1 LVPNENPW
9 EESVKKILKNP
20 FFLILLGAL
29 CLYIAFKGTTDV
41 VMCNNVEM
49 KPTDVCGTL
58 SYADKE
64 RSGKIFTYGMIAVGV
79 ALIVGSVLNIRKKR
93 KK

>member
-1 LVPNENPW
+1 M
-9 EESVKKILKNP
+9 KKLLKNP

-29 CLYIAFKGTTDV
+29 CIYIAFKGSTDK
-41 VMCNNVEM
+41 VMCGDVEM
-49 KPTDVCGTL
+49 KPTDTCGSL

-64 RSGKIFTYGMIAVGV
+64 RSGTIFTYGMIGVGIV
-79 ALIVGSVLNIRKKR
+79 LIVGSVMNVRKKR

>member
-1 LVPNENPW
+1 M
-9 EESVKKILKNP
+9 KKILKNP
-20 FFLILLGAL
+20 FFLILLGL
-29 CLYIAFKGTTDV
+29 LFIYIAFKGTTGT
-41 VMCNNVEM
+41 VMCDGAEM
-49 KPTDVCGTL
+49 KPTDTCGTL

-64 RSGKIFTYGMIAVGV
+64 RSSAIFTYGMIGVGI